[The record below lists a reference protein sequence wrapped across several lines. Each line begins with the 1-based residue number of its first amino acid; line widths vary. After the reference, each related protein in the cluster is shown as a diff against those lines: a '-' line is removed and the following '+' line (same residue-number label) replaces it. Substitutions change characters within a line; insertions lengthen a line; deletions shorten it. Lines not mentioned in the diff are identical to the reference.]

1 MVWVD
6 NTAVGRIPHST
17 PIAERMGRATVME
30 QRPTQEISC
39 NVMIRFIGLVLLNFS
54 CHGNPPKEG
63 LPGGFACRTII
74 MMTKV

>member
-39 NVMIRFIGLVLLNFS
+39 NVIIRFIGLVLLNFPAM
-54 CHGNPPKEG
+54 GIRRRK
-63 LPGGFACRTII
+63 ACRGDSLAERLL
-74 MMTKV
+74 